1 MGGHRLNE
9 SDVAGTLSADPDVL
23 TGIHER
29 PQLYYALGAAICFE
43 GVFSATYHV
52 CPSPRFWGFDTTFMV
67 ISGMLFLVTLYH
79 KRNPSGVNAIKMYGL
94 ALCVVVLV
102 SVDIEPD
109 EYSFFW
115 PIVAPLFVAVA
126 VIISANVYFGA
137 KLWRCDLVAAYRVVA
152 KVCGPERVNRQSTLV
167 ALGIFNLFNVA
178 GLAYAVAT
186 NQDFGTVIVG
196 VLILDLFLY
205 ICYYIAMKLLKGER
219 VVWFVWLVVA
229 AWVVNWG
236 FAFYVFQLPN
246 TNKFL
251 TPAQSR
257 ALNTPC
263 VVFDYWDTHSV
274 WHGLSALGLFLTGVL
289 VYAIDFDLRGVDRA
303 HISVF

>member
-1 MGGHRLNE
+1 MWCRL
-9 SDVAGTLSADPDVL
+9 SRGVPRWTAAS
-23 TGIHER
+23 
-29 PQLYYALGAAICFE
+29 YYGRIVGRRRL
-43 GVFSATYHV
+43 
-52 CPSPRFWGFDTTFMV
+52 FDKV
-67 ISGMLFLVTLYH
+67 PLL
-79 KRNPSGVNAIKMYGL
+79 L
-94 ALCVVVLV
+94 A
-102 SVDIEPD
+102 
-109 EYSFFW
+109 
-115 PIVAPLFVAVA
+115 VAPLFVAVA

-186 NQDFGTVIVG
+186 NQDFGTGTPSCGGQSGEERGSGGEGDGRCNSNRHLSLPAPRSVVCLYALPSVIVG

-251 TPAQSR
+251 TPAQ
-257 ALNTPC
+257 
-263 VVFDYWDTHSV
+263 V
-274 WHGLSALGLFLTGVL
+274 
-289 VYAIDFDLRGVDRA
+289 
-303 HISVF
+303 